1 MHQAIQRILRFDR
14 FALDLTRGCLRC
26 GEEEVAL
33 RPKAFEMLRYLAE
46 NAGRLVS
53 KQEIYAAVWPNVTVS
68 DDSIAQCVRELR
80 DKLGDNDHSLIK
92 TVSRRGYLLDA
103 VVTADMPD
111 QIAVTRSTPRLQVGI
126 FQRIVTAV
134 AHILAPWRPVFR
146 KESRLHVRLAV
157 TGGAAVLL
165 GVLAIHLLGRV
176 DQASGVGHPSVAAPG
191 GAGVVPRPGFKD
203 CADCPE
209 MVPLTS
215 GEFMMGSP
223 AGELGHL
230 EVEGAPRRVTIPKP
244 FAIGKFEVTVDQF
257 SAFVADTGMTA
268 GNSCRQIAAFDRTPA
283 VWGPPEGSF
292 RKPGFDVTGSQ
303 PVVCVSWHEAQ
314 AYVAWLRRRTGKPYR
329 LPTEAEWEYAA
340 RAGTDTTY
348 SFGGDGTQLCAYARF
363 ADLSSRY
370 IWHDGCR
377 SDTTTYGPLP
387 VGSLKPNPWGLFDMH
402 GNAWEWVEDC
412 WTPTAA
418 EIPTD
423 GSAFVRPGN
432 CEMGVVR
439 GGSFA
444 AGSRRVRSAIR
455 APVPT
460 ANHNFNDGF
469 RVALS
474 LGN

>member
-1 MHQAIQRILRFDR
+1 MHQAVHRILRFDR

-53 KQEIYAAVWPNVTVS
+53 KQEIYEAVWPDVTVS

-80 DKLGDNDHSLIK
+80 DRLGDNDHNLIK
-92 TVSRRGYLLDA
+92 TVSRRGYLLNA
-103 VVTADMPD
+103 VVAADVPD
-111 QIAVTRSTPRLQVGI
+111 QVTLKQGAEPRRQLLQ
-126 FQRIVTAV
+126 
-134 AHILAPWRPVFR
+134 HLAMTLKAR
-146 KESRLHVRLAV
+146 RLSLAV
-157 TGGAAVLL
+157 TAGAGLLLVLF
-165 GVLAIHLLGRV
+165 VVSLLGRH
-176 DQASGVGHPSVAAPG
+176 ASVAGVGHLGIAAQG
-191 GAGVVPRPGFKD
+191 GAVIAPRPGFRD
-203 CADCPE
+203 CAECPE
-209 MVPLTS
+209 MVALTA
-215 GEFMMGSP
+215 GAFMMGSP
-223 AGELGHL
+223 ADEQGHL
-230 EVEGAPRRVTIPKP
+230 EVEGVPRRVTIAKP

-257 SAFVADTGMTA
+257 SAFVADTGITA
-268 GNSCRQIAAFDRTPA
+268 GNSCREITIFDRSPVA
-283 VWGPPEGSF
+283 WGPPEASF

-303 PVVCVSWHEAQ
+303 PVVCISWHEAQ

-340 RAGTDTTY
+340 RAGTNTNY
-348 SFGGDGTQLCAYARF
+348 SFGDDETELCGYARF

-370 IWHDGCR
+370 VWHDACR
-377 SDTTTYGPLP
+377 SGTTTYGPLP

-418 EIPTD
+418 DIPTD
-423 GSAFVRPGN
+423 GSAFVHPGN

-455 APVPT
+455 AAVPT
-460 ANHNFNDGF
+460 ARHNYNNGF
-469 RVALS
+469 RVALPLS
-474 LGN
+474 D